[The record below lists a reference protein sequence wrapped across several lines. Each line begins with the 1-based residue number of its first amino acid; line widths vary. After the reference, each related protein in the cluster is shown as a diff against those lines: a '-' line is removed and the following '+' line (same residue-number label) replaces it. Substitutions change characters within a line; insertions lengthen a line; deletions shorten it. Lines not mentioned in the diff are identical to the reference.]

1 MKRFS
6 ILSSSSVRSGKA
18 AATTRGRPVGL
29 ATTKSCYVMIETE
42 NGGGLSAGLRMGA
55 DAMTTA

>member
-6 ILSSSSVRSGKA
+6 TAAKRCSVARSA
-18 AATTRGRPVGL
+18 ATATTRGRPGME
-29 ATTKSCYVMIETE
+29 ASKSCYVMIETE
-42 NGGGLSAGLRMGA
+42 SGGGLSAGLRMGA